1 MTIRKHFSLVFLLL
15 ALSVTAC
22 STFNNG
28 KFSQDLL
35 PGKVSGEV
43 LFEDDFSHSGSGL
56 ETISN
61 VYELKAYSP
70 DGYLISVN
78 QANSRAIST
87 TNLNYTNSDISV
99 ETKKILGPSDSQ
111 MGLVCRYQDK
121 YNFYAFT
128 ISSDGYA
135 GIIRFKEG
143 QKELL
148 NAETLV
154 RVENINLADGEN
166 QLSALCDGEN
176 LAFSVNGEL
185 ILSAE
190 DDSFINGDAGF
201 FVETFDL
208 AKTSVLFNDFVIRKP

>member
-1 MTIRKHFSLVFLLL
+1 MTIRKQIRLVFLLL
-15 ALSVTAC
+15 AFSLTAC
-22 STFNNG
+22 SSFNNG

-35 PGKVSGEV
+35 PGKVSGDV
-43 LFEDDFSHSGSGL
+43 LFEDDFSKSGSGF

-70 DGYLISVN
+70 DGYMISVN
-78 QANSRAIST
+78 QANSRAVST
-87 TNLNYTNSDISV
+87 TNLNYSNSEISV
-99 ETKKILGPSDSQ
+99 KSKKILGPSDSQ
-111 MGLVCRYQDK
+111 LGLVCRYQDK

-148 NAETLV
+148 NSETLIPA
-154 RVENINLADGEN
+154 ENINLADGEN

-176 LAFSVNGEL
+176 LAFTVNGKL
-185 ILSAE
+185 ILTAK
-190 DDSFINGDAGF
+190 DDSFVNGDAGF

-208 AKTSVLFNDFVIRKP
+208 AKTTVLFNDFVIIKP

>member
-1 MTIRKHFSLVFLLL
+1 MINRKHFGLLFLLL
-15 ALSVTAC
+15 AFSLTAC
-22 STFNNG
+22 SAFNNG

-43 LFEDDFSHSGSGL
+43 LFEDDFSQSGSGF

-70 DGYLISVN
+70 EGYMISVN
-78 QANSRAIST
+78 QADSRAIST
-87 TNLNYTNSDISV
+87 SNLNYSNSEISV
-99 ETKKILGPSDSQ
+99 KAKKILGPSDSQ

-135 GIIRFKEG
+135 GIIRVKDG

-148 NAETLV
+148 NGETLI
-154 RVENINLADGEN
+154 RAENINLADGEN
-166 QLSALCDGEN
+166 QLSALCDGEK
-176 LAFSVNGEL
+176 LAFTVNGKL
-185 ILSAE
+185 LLTAE

-201 FVETFDL
+201 FVETFDM
-208 AKTSVLFNDFVIRKP
+208 AKTTVLFNDFVIIKP

>member
-1 MTIRKHFSLVFLLL
+1 MINRKNYAIVFLLL
-15 ALSVTAC
+15 ALSLTGC
-22 STFNNG
+22 SAFNDG

-43 LFEDDFSHSGSGL
+43 LFEEDFSKSGSGF

-70 DGYLISVN
+70 EGYLISVN
-78 QANSRAIST
+78 QASSRAIST
-87 TNLNYTNSDISV
+87 TNLNYSNSLISV
-99 ETKKILGPSDSQ
+99 KTKKILGPSDSQ

-135 GIIRFKEG
+135 GIIRLKDG

-148 NAETLV
+148 NAESLI
-154 RVENINLADGEN
+154 RAENINLADGEN
-166 QLSALCDGEN
+166 QLNALCDGDK
-176 LAFSVNGEL
+176 LAFTVNGKL
-185 ILSAE
+185 LLTAE
-190 DDSFINGDAGF
+190 DDSFVNGDAGF

-208 AKTSVLFNDFVIRKP
+208 AKTTVIFNDFVIIKH

>member
-1 MTIRKHFSLVFLLL
+1 MVIRKNIGIIFLLL
-15 ALSVTAC
+15 AFSVTAC
-22 STFNNG
+22 SAFNNG

-43 LFEDDFSHSGSGL
+43 LFEDDFRKSGSGL

-61 VYELKAYSP
+61 VYELKAYSS

-78 QANSRAIST
+78 QADSRAITT
-87 TNLNYTNSDISV
+87 TNLNFSNSEISIQ
-99 ETKKILGPSDSQ
+99 TKKILGPSDSQ
-111 MGLVCRYQDK
+111 MGLICRYQDK

-128 ISSDGYA
+128 ISTDGYA
-135 GIIRFKEG
+135 GIIRIKEG

-148 NAETLV
+148 NSETLI
-154 RVENINLADGEN
+154 RAENINLADGEN
-166 QLSALCDGEN
+166 RLSALCDGGK
-176 LAFSVNGEL
+176 LALTVNGEL
-185 ILSAE
+185 ILTAE

-208 AKTSVLFNDFVIRKP
+208 AKTTVLFNDFVIRKP

>member
-1 MTIRKHFSLVFLLL
+1 MIIRKHFSLVILLL
-15 ALSVTAC
+15 AFSLTAC
-22 STFNNG
+22 SAFNNG

-43 LFEDDFSHSGSGL
+43 LFEDDFSKSGSGF

-70 DGYLISVN
+70 DGYMISIN

-87 TNLNYTNSDISV
+87 TNLNYTNSEISV
-99 ETKKILGPSDSQ
+99 KTKKILGPSDSQ
-111 MGLVCRYQDK
+111 LGLVCRYQDK

-135 GIIRFKEG
+135 GIIRMKEG

-148 NAETLV
+148 NSETLIW
-154 RVENINLADGEN
+154 VENINLADGEN
-166 QLSALCDGEN
+166 HLSALCDSDK
-176 LAFSVNGEL
+176 LTFTVNGEL
-185 ILSAE
+185 VLTAE
-190 DDSFINGDAGF
+190 DDSFVNGDAGF

-208 AKTSVLFNDFVIRKP
+208 AKTTVLFTEFVIRKP

>member
-1 MTIRKHFSLVFLLL
+1 MVIRKNIGIIFLLL
-15 ALSVTAC
+15 AFSLTAC
-22 STFNNG
+22 SAFNNG

-43 LFEDDFSHSGSGL
+43 LFEDDFSKSGSGL

-61 VYELKAYSP
+61 VYELKAYSS

-78 QANSRAIST
+78 QADSRAITT
-87 TNLNYTNSDISV
+87 TNLNFSNSEISV
-99 ETKKILGPSDSQ
+99 KAKKILGPSDSQ
-111 MGLVCRYQDK
+111 MGLICRYQDK

-135 GIIRFKEG
+135 GIIRIKEG

-148 NAETLV
+148 NSETLI
-154 RVENINLADGEN
+154 RAENINLADGEN
-166 QLSALCDGEN
+166 QLSALCDGGK
-176 LAFSVNGEL
+176 LALTINGEL
-185 ILSAE
+185 ILTAE

-208 AKTSVLFNDFVIRKP
+208 AKTTVLFNDFVIRKP

>member
-1 MTIRKHFSLVFLLL
+1 MINRKNYAIFFLLL
-15 ALSVTAC
+15 ALSLTGC
-22 STFNNG
+22 SAFNNG

-43 LFEDDFSHSGSGL
+43 LFEEDFSKSGSGF

-70 DGYLISVN
+70 EGYLISVN
-78 QANSRAIST
+78 QASSRAIST
-87 TNLNYTNSDISV
+87 TNLNYSNSLISV
-99 ETKKILGPSDSQ
+99 KTKKILGPSDSQ

-135 GIIRFKEG
+135 GIIRLKDG

-148 NAETLV
+148 NAESLI
-154 RVENINLADGEN
+154 RAENINLADGEN
-166 QLSALCDGEN
+166 QLNALCDGDK
-176 LAFSVNGEL
+176 LAFTVNGKL
-185 ILSAE
+185 LLTAE
-190 DDSFINGDAGF
+190 DDSFVNGDAGF

-208 AKTSVLFNDFVIRKP
+208 AKTTVIFNDFVIIKH